1 MNKLQI
7 AEKIKDIALPIATAN
22 EVELIE
28 VKILGS
34 LNQPNVRV
42 FIDKESGI
50 THADCAAVS
59 MQLSERLDEN
69 DFISEAYILEVSSLG
84 VERPLLSLKD
94 FERFTGNLA
103 KVKLKASI
111 NKQKQLRGKIVGV
124 ENEMVIF
131 DDKVHGT
138 VKFEFDRIAKANLE
152 IDLEAE
158 LKRQS

>member
-22 EVELIE
+22 DVELIE

-59 MQLSERLDEN
+59 MQLSEVLDEN

-94 FERFTGNLA
+94 FQRFAGSLA
-103 KVKLKASI
+103 KVKLNASI

-124 ENEMVIF
+124 ENQMVIF